1 MRRYILCW
9 ITHWKFKK
17 NSSLVYHVI
26 IRSNDGDL
34 VAKFPTLS
42 LSQAATLFDE
52 RRRFSCEIPYPV
64 SHRQPPCLTIVTHE
78 RNTMKWNVLQLRI
91 KHQMKSFSRKIS
103 KIPQSVAWPRFI
115 TQCFE
120 RNENIPSTF
129 KGFIFGW
136 ERALNTFPRL
146 FRFYSSV

>member
-1 MRRYILCW
+1 MRRYILWW
-9 ITHWKFKK
+9 ITHWKLKK

-26 IRSNDGDL
+26 IRSKDGDL

-91 KHQMKSFSRKIS
+91 KHQINSFFTQNHRSTAIWCVTTVRHATLWEKRKYS
-103 KIPQSVAWPRFI
+103 QH
-115 TQCFE
+115 
-120 RNENIPSTF
+120 F
-129 KGFIFGW
+129 K
-136 ERALNTFPRL
+136 
-146 FRFYSSV
+146 RFYFWVRKSVWHFSKTF